1 MYGNIILSECA
12 YLLTSNLL
20 PYYVH
25 ERSIHEVLI
34 GGSMLRMPL
43 TFHCKGSVAVIHR
56 PESRYPWCVFRRG
69 QMWTAYL

>member
-1 MYGNIILSECA
+1 MKLQYMG
-12 YLLTSNLL
+12 
-20 PYYVH
+20 
-25 ERSIHEVLI
+25 VLI

-69 QMWTAYL
+69 QMWTDY